1 MFSPFRSVVELPTR
15 RLLCLLRDLSF
26 ALLLTIQIHTE
37 NGCCSVTSMGL
48 AVVEEGNS
56 DSHPGSRMFNVRG
69 RLMGVLDSE
78 ADPMS
83 RDDIG

>member
-1 MFSPFRSVVELPTR
+1 
-15 RLLCLLRDLSF
+15 
-26 ALLLTIQIHTE
+26 
-37 NGCCSVTSMGL
+37 MGL